1 MPLFPWYDGSRKY
14 LHVDVP
20 QLEEYASRVQG
31 HIEGRVR
38 ERMGWLLSGSR
49 VPFGVITEERWD
61 GNREIDWLI
70 SLWVFALLVA
80 LLIHSSSLGN
90 MTFAITSASKFIS
103 NAVSYCVT

>member
-38 ERMGWLLSGSR
+38 ERVGWLLSGSR

-61 GNREIDWLI
+61 GNMQTVWLI
-70 SLWVFALLVA
+70 SLWIDVCFAC
-80 LLIHSSSLGN
+80 IYSSSLGN